1 MELLP
6 AIDIKD
12 GSCVRLYQ
20 GDFATVH
27 KVAEDVLETARGFEE
42 AGARWVHMV
51 DLDGALQGKRVNA
64 PLFARVARETGL
76 RVELGGGIRD
86 METVEFYLE
95 QGLSR
100 LILGSAA
107 VNCPAFVKEA
117 AAKYREKIAVGIDA
131 KNGMVAA
138 QGWTEDSKIHYLE
151 LGKRMEQ
158 LGVKTLIYTDISKD
172 GTLSGISAGQLE
184 ELNRAVSCDVIASGG
199 VKDIA
204 DVRAAKA
211 LGLAGI
217 ICGKAI
223 YQGTL
228 SLKEALAEV

>member
-51 DLDGALQGKRVNA
+51 DLDGALQGRRVNA

-76 RVELGGGIRD
+76 RVELGGGVRD

-95 QGLSR
+95 QIG
-100 LILGSAA
+100 
-107 VNCPAFVKEA
+107 
-117 AAKYREKIAVGIDA
+117 
-131 KNGMVAA
+131 
-138 QGWTEDSKIHYLE
+138 
-151 LGKRMEQ
+151 
-158 LGVKTLIYTDISKD
+158 
-172 GTLSGISAGQLE
+172 
-184 ELNRAVSCDVIASGG
+184 RAHV
-199 VKDIA
+199 
-204 DVRAAKA
+204 
-211 LGLAGI
+211 
-217 ICGKAI
+217 
-223 YQGTL
+223 
-228 SLKEALAEV
+228 

>member
-51 DLDGALQGKRVNA
+51 DLDGALQGRRVNA

-76 RVELGGGIRD
+76 RVELGGGVRD

-95 QGLSR
+95 RGLSR

-107 VNCPAFVKEA
+107 VNCPGK
-117 AAKYREKIAVGIDA
+117 KSPWGSTPKT
-131 KNGMVAA
+131 
-138 QGWTEDSKIHYLE
+138 GWWLP
-151 LGKRMEQ
+151 R
-158 LGVKTLIYTDISKD
+158 
-172 GTLSGISAGQLE
+172 AGQRTAKSTTW
-184 ELNRAVSCDVIASGG
+184 NWGSGW
-199 VKDIA
+199 
-204 DVRAAKA
+204 
-211 LGLAGI
+211 
-217 ICGKAI
+217 
-223 YQGTL
+223 
-228 SLKEALAEV
+228 SSWE